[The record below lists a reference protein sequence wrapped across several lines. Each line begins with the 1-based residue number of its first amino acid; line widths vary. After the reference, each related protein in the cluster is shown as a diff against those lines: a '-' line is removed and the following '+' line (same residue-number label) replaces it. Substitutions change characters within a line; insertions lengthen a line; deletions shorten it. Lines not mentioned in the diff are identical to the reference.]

1 MTLLA
6 TTGISVTTATSN
18 DGDLSITAGGDVS
31 ATTVSTAGLG
41 DVEVEAASLTA
52 TMTVSS
58 TGGDVTLTLS
68 SADAT
73 VANLS
78 GSTVTIAAD
87 GNDVTMT
94 NTTADAV
101 IVSGSAD
108 VSFGYCRRYCH

>member
-1 MTLLA
+1 M
-6 TTGISVTTATSN
+6 
-18 DGDLSITAGGDVS
+18 
-31 ATTVSTAGLG
+31 
-41 DVEVEAASLTA
+41 
-52 TMTVSS
+52 SS

-73 VANLS
+73 VTNLS

-94 NTTADAV
+94 TTTADAV

-108 VSFGYCRRYCH
+108 VDLGTADVTVINAEIATGDITANITNAGDFCRGSYHDQHG